1 MKDMRFY
8 VTIEVTAQMCG
19 SMERLTSE
27 NKKEVHGRIIDYIH
41 GENRKKNHVNA
52 RCYLYRENIL
62 SINDEKG
69 QTL

>member
-1 MKDMRFY
+1 MTDKRFY

-19 SMERLTSE
+19 SMEKLTPD
-27 NKKEVHGRIIDYIH
+27 NKREVRGRIIDYIR
-41 GENRKKNHVNA
+41 GENQKRNHVNA
-52 RCYLYRENIL
+52 SCYLYRENIL

>member
-1 MKDMRFY
+1 MTDMRFY
-8 VTIEVTAQMCG
+8 VTIEVTAQMCS
-19 SMERLTSE
+19 SMERLTPE
-27 NKKEVHGRIIDYIH
+27 NKNEVRGRIIDYIR

-52 RCYLYRENIL
+52 GCYLYGENIL

>member
-19 SMERLTSE
+19 SMERLTPE
-27 NKKEVHGRIIDYIH
+27 NKNEVRGRIIDYIR
-41 GENRKKNHVNA
+41 GENRERNHINA
-52 RCYLYRENIL
+52 NCYLCRENIL

>member
-27 NKKEVHGRIIDYIH
+27 NKNEVRGRIIDYIR

-52 RCYLYRENIL
+52 SCYLYRENIL